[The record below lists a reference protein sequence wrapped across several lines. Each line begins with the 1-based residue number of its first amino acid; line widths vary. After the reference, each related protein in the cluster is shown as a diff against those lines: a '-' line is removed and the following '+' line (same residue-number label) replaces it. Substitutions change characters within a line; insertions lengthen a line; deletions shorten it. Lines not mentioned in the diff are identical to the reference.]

1 MKIFETGKTYY
12 MRSICDYDCIWR
24 YKVIK
29 RTKATLTIIEVDCD
43 NKPYENTKKVV
54 RLLKGYYKDR
64 EVARPLG
71 NYSMSPLLTSE
82 KIYDGAFSI

>member
-1 MKIFETGKTYY
+1 MKNFETGKTSY

-64 EVARPLG
+64 
-71 NYSMSPLLTSE
+71 
-82 KIYDGAFSI
+82 